1 MSKKTLALVI
11 LTSSLGLFYS
21 CSSDEEFFSE
31 QIETENTLTTRTI
44 HVKDSII
51 PFEGD
56 RDTLKRPIQLFT
68 SEEVKKEIDQLEDI
82 PFYLQVQGN
91 SSTKQNL
98 SVSSAGTE
106 VTVEEYS
113 DHIRQQFYIKVPSAI
128 TGIPYLIYSK
138 ATNTVLKVG
147 TYTSD
152 PNTKVLYADYTD
164 SNSFFGASWD
174 FRRGTYSNNSFV
186 IENQDLPEQGNSGN
200 WMDIYYPAITVNDS
214 KVSFS
219 KYNNSPYQEFAIVPV
234 EDFEVESIRYI
245 TDASAVLEGKPELLY
260 KDTYT
265 NNGPIQQTHKF
276 TISESYKETSNFQRK
291 TSYNVNISSTFKTKV
306 PFIASGEITT
316 SVTEGQDFTY
326 GESEEH
332 TITINREYP
341 IDVPAYY
348 VAELTLTILKY
359 NMDVEYVAT
368 CRGLISGK
376 KLEIRGIWTG
386 VDVVETNAVADVTP
400 INGGKSTRVI
410 ITDEMLKSKVPIRV
424 K

>member
-1 MSKKTLALVI
+1 MRKKSLALVI
-11 LTSSLGLFYS
+11 LLSSLGLFYS
-21 CSSDEEFFSE
+21 CSSDEEFISE
-31 QIETENTLTTRTI
+31 QIETENVLTTRAI

-51 PFEGD
+51 PFEGN
-56 RDTLKRPIQLFT
+56 RDTLKRPVQFFT
-68 SEEVKKEIDQLEDI
+68 SSEVKKEIDQLEDI
-82 PFYLQVQGN
+82 PFYLQAQGN
-91 SSTKQNL
+91 SSSRQFL
-98 SVSSAGTE
+98 SVASAGTE
-106 VTVEEYS
+106 VTVENYS
-113 DHIRQQFYIKVPSAI
+113 KQISQQFYIKAPSAI

-147 TYTSD
+147 AYTSD

-164 SNSFFGASWD
+164 SNSSFGASWD
-174 FRRGTYSNNSFV
+174 FRKGTYSNNSFV
-186 IENQDLPEQGNSGN
+186 IENQDLPQQGSSGN

-219 KYNNSPYQEFAIVPV
+219 QYNNSPRQEFAIVPA

-245 TDASAVLEGKPELLY
+245 TDASAVLEQMPDIVY

-291 TSYNVNISSTFKTKV
+291 TSYNVNITTSFKCKV
-306 PFIASGEITT
+306 PFIASGEIST

-326 GESEEH
+326 GDSEEH
-332 TITINREYP
+332 TKTINREYP
-341 IDVPAYY
+341 IDVPAYH
-348 VAELTLTILKY
+348 VAKLTLTLLKY

-368 CRGLISGK
+368 CRGLTSGK
-376 KLEIRGIWTG
+376 KLEIRGRWTG
-386 VDVVETNAVADVTP
+386 IDVVETNAVADVTP

-410 ITDEMLKSKVPIRV
+410 ITDEMLKSRTPIRV

>member
-1 MSKKTLALVI
+1 MRKKSLALVI
-11 LTSSLGLFYS
+11 LLSSLGLFYS
-21 CSSDEEFFSE
+21 CSSDEEFISE
-31 QIETENTLTTRTI
+31 QIETENVLTTRAI

-51 PFEGD
+51 PFEGN
-56 RDTLKRPIQLFT
+56 RDTLKRPVQFFT
-68 SEEVKKEIDQLEDI
+68 SSEVKKEIDQLEDI
-82 PFYLQVQGN
+82 PFYLQAQGN
-91 SSTKQNL
+91 SSSRQFL
-98 SVSSAGTE
+98 SVASAGTE
-106 VTVEEYS
+106 VTVENYS
-113 DHIRQQFYIKVPSAI
+113 KQISQQFYIKAPSAI

-147 TYTSD
+147 AYTSD

-164 SNSFFGASWD
+164 SNSSFGASWD
-174 FRRGTYSNNSFV
+174 FSKGTYSNNSFV
-186 IENQDLPEQGNSGN
+186 IENQDLPQQGSSGN

-219 KYNNSPYQEFAIVPV
+219 QYNNSPRQEFAIVPA

-245 TDASAVLEGKPELLY
+245 TDASAVLEQMPDIVY

-291 TSYNVNISSTFKTKV
+291 TSYNVNITTSFKCKV
-306 PFIASGEITT
+306 PFIASGEIST

-326 GESEEH
+326 GDSEEH
-332 TITINREYP
+332 TKTINREYP
-341 IDVPAYY
+341 IDVPAYH
-348 VAELTLTILKY
+348 VAKLTLTLLKY

-368 CRGLISGK
+368 CRGLTSGK
-376 KLEIRGIWTG
+376 KLEIRGRWTG
-386 VDVVETNAVADVTP
+386 IDVVETNAVADVTP

-410 ITDEMLKSKVPIRV
+410 ITDEMLKSRTPIRV